1 MGCDILTTAV
11 PKLVQQVVQCHNGQN
26 RTLTVNDLR
35 LGIRSARMSETSE
48 WSEREL
54 DLVEVHAARFDGSA
68 PLECALDLSSLGD
81 VDALSVS
88 TICAPSPFAWM

>member
-1 MGCDILTTAV
+1 MEHEVLTAAV
-11 PKLVQQVVQCHNGQN
+11 PKFVQQVVQAHNGRN
-26 RTLTVNDLR
+26 RILTVNDLR

-54 DLVEVHAARFDGSA
+54 DLVEVHAARFDGGA
-68 PLECALDLSSLGD
+68 PLDHVLDLSLPGGL
-81 VDALSVS
+81 DALSVT